1 MIDHKVMIGGE
12 DVSDDVIK
20 IDVQQSMDTDSD
32 PGKFVITLANPAQKY
47 TMRWLPQTTE
57 IVITIYNWVYTT
69 ENERTLAGGHP
80 EAEYLVATGSLTEL
94 KANADEVLVSGE
106 CDMGHM
112 ADAIGE
118 DYNSK
123 VPTRPKDVLEEVIA
137 RHTDK
142 PIILD
147 WDSNLENNP
156 IERKSY
162 SSSETYQ
169 DVIEDI
175 RDAVGAVAYFSEE
188 GILNFRDPFNPKD
201 TYDLDGYVTNP
212 DKTASIM
219 GYRNVVVVIGD
230 QSMVEYGDDEGIHYI
245 DEEGIET
252 PGTNPIIGTAMDLD
266 SIAKVGMLVAPAI
279 MRIDVKNQDQAD
291 ELANE
296 VLKFYKMYRNA
307 QTMVE
312 VEGILPPIQSI
323 VEYTPFV
330 PISNEQLELA
340 NKITQE
346 RLADLQELENELA
359 IQQDRSPTTLYIS
372 SKVRGVVVRREIE
385 YSIDGMPAKLTI
397 SPGLMGGVPITDEDV
412 EDDVYN
418 PDEL

>member
-1 MIDHKVMIGGE
+1 MLDHKVIIGGE

-47 TMRWLPQTTE
+47 TMHWLPQTTE
-57 IVITIYNWVYTT
+57 IVITIYNWVYNS
-69 ENERTLAGGHP
+69 ENERALAGGHP

-94 KANADEVLVSGE
+94 KANADEVIVSGE

-123 VPTRPKDVLEEVIA
+123 VPTRPRTVLEDIIA
-137 RHTDK
+137 RHDK
-142 PIILD
+142 KIVLD
-147 WDSNLENNP
+147 WDDSLKNDQ

-230 QSMVEYGDDEGIHYI
+230 QSLAEYGDD
-245 DEEGIET
+245 GIEI

-279 MRIDVKNQDQAD
+279 MRIDVKTDEQAD
-291 ELANE
+291 ELAEE

-307 QTMVE
+307 QTVVE

-340 NKITQE
+340 NKITRR

-359 IQQDRSPTTLYIS
+359 IQQDRSPITLGIS

>member
-1 MIDHKVMIGGE
+1 MIDHRVMIGGE
-12 DVSDDVIK
+12 DVSADVIK

-47 TMRWLPQTTE
+47 TMKWLPQTTE
-57 IVITIYNWVYTT
+57 IVITIYNWVYNT
-69 ENERTLAGGHP
+69 ENERILAGGHP

-94 KANADEVLVSGE
+94 KANADEVQVSGE

-123 VPTRPKDVLEEVIA
+123 VPTTPKEVLEDILA

-147 WDSNLENNP
+147 WDDGLKNDP

-162 SSSETYQ
+162 GSHETYQ

-230 QSMVEYGDDEGIHYI
+230 QSLAEYGD
-245 DEEGIET
+245 EGIET

-279 MRIDVKNQDQAD
+279 MRIDVKTDKQAN
-291 ELANE
+291 ELAEE

-307 QTMVE
+307 QTVVE
-312 VEGILPPIQSI
+312 VEGILPPIQS
-323 VEYTPFV
+323 VVKYTPFV
-330 PISNEQLELA
+330 PIGNEQLELA
-340 NKITQE
+340 NKIATE

-385 YSIDGMPAKLTI
+385 YSIDGIPAKLTI

>member
-1 MIDHKVMIGGE
+1 MLDHKVIIGGE

-32 PGKFVITLANPAQKY
+32 PGKFGITLANPAQKY
-47 TMRWLPQTTE
+47 TMHWLPQTTE
-57 IVITIYNWVYTT
+57 IVITIYNWVYNS
-69 ENERTLAGGHP
+69 ENERALAGGHP

-94 KANADEVLVSGE
+94 KANADEVIVSGE

-123 VPTRPKDVLEEVIA
+123 VPTRPRTVLEDIIA
-137 RHTDK
+137 RHDK
-142 PIILD
+142 KIVLD
-147 WDSNLENNP
+147 WDDSLKNDQ

-175 RDAVGAVAYFSEE
+175 RDAVGAVAYFSED

-230 QSMVEYGDDEGIHYI
+230 QSLAEYGDD
-245 DEEGIET
+245 GIEI

-279 MRIDVKNQDQAD
+279 MRIDVKTDEQAN
-291 ELANE
+291 ELAKD

-307 QTMVE
+307 QTIVE

-330 PISNEQLELA
+330 PISNEQRELA

-359 IQQDRSPTTLYIS
+359 IQQDRSPITLGIS